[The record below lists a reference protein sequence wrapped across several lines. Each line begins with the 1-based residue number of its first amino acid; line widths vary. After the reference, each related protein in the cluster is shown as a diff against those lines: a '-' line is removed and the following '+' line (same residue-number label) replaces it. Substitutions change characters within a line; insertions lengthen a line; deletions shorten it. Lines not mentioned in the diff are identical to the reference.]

1 MFIIVIEGL
10 SVLKKR
16 KKNLP
21 TNSLLLQFAN
31 YRPDYFE
38 NSRPAFLIIG
48 IAIKNENFWIP
59 RGYLF
64 SFFFFF
70 LYIFPIFTILSS
82 IKINAESG

>member
-16 KKNLP
+16 KKNLRIR
-21 TNSLLLQFAN
+21 F
-31 YRPDYFE
+31 YY
-38 NSRPAFLIIG
+38 NSRITDPIILKILDFLIIG

-70 LYIFPIFTILSS
+70 SYTYFQFSRFYRQ
-82 IKINAESG
+82 

>member
-16 KKNLP
+16 EKNLR

-31 YRPDYFE
+31 YRSDYFE

-59 RGYLF
+59 RYLF

-82 IKINAESG
+82 IKINVESG